1 MQEMG
6 GGLAVAQM
14 KVMKYRSA
22 CGRSTRLMRI
32 PTVNAKKCPIFA
44 SLLLALA
51 LSGHVV
57 AREAHHDH
65 AAPVAKVIAAQAVA
79 PAPVAARFD
88 LKVNQTQ
95 TDWYLWREADSIE
108 TANAAVGQNDIWQRV
123 RGNQYNYRRVFHKDQ
138 RVVDYTA
145 GEIKT
150 RHAEPDWSK
159 LASVISPQLLQEL
172 KRGASKT
179 LFGQKAVRYSGKV
192 GGQSIDL
199 WWLEQAQLPASLQMT
214 RTGQRM
220 TLALKE
226 LHSEAPA
233 AWPRATDE
241 RIADYGQI
249 DAADFGDMESDP
261 FVARVMQQD
270 GHSHTH

>member
-1 MQEMG
+1 
-6 GGLAVAQM
+6 
-14 KVMKYRSA
+14 MKYRSA
-22 CGRSTRLMRI
+22 CGRSTRLMRN
-32 PTVNAKKCPIFA
+32 PAVNAKKSLIFV
-44 SLLLALA
+44 SLLLALS

-57 AREAHHDH
+57 AHEAHHDH
-65 AAPVAKVIAAQAVA
+65 AAPVAKMTAAQASA

-88 LKVNQTQ
+88 LQVNQTQ

-108 TANAAVGQNDIWQRV
+108 TANAAVAQNDIWQRV
-123 RGNQYNYRRVFHKDQ
+123 RGNEYNYRRVFHNDQ

-179 LFGQKAVRYSGKV
+179 LFGQKAVRYTGKL
-192 GGQSIDL
+192 GGQSIEL
-199 WWLEQAQLPASLQMT
+199 WWLEQAQLPARLQMT

-226 LHSEAPA
+226 LHNKAPA
-233 AWPRATDE
+233 AWPRATEE
-241 RIADYGQI
+241 RIADYGLI

-261 FVARVMQQD
+261 FVARVMRQD

>member
-1 MQEMG
+1 MQYSG
-6 GGLAVAQM
+6 GGLGCRPGCDF
-14 KVMKYRSA
+14 KYRSA
-22 CGRSTRLMRI
+22 CGRFTRLIRN
-32 PTVNAKKCPIFA
+32 PAVNAKISPIFA
-44 SLLLALA
+44 SFLLALS
-51 LSGHVV
+51 LSSHVV
-57 AREAHHDH
+57 AHEAHHSH
-65 AAPVAKVIAAQAVA
+65 AAPVAGMAAAQAGT

-88 LKVNQTQ
+88 LKVNQMQ
-95 TDWYLWREADSIE
+95 TDWYLWREADRIE
-108 TANAAVGQNDIWQRV
+108 TANAAVGQNDIWYRV
-123 RGNQYNYRRVFHKDQ
+123 RGNEYNYRRVFHKDQ

-192 GGQSIDL
+192 GGQNIDL
-199 WWLEQAQLPASLQMT
+199 WWLERTQLPARLEMT
-214 RTGQRM
+214 RSGQRM
-220 TLALKE
+220 SLALKE
-226 LHSEAPA
+226 LHVSAPA
-233 AWPRATDE
+233 SWPRATE
-241 RIADYGQI
+241 TRIADYGMI

-270 GHSHTH
+270 GHNHSH

>member
-1 MQEMG
+1 MRNP
-6 GGLAVAQM
+6 AVKTQ
-14 KVMKYRSA
+14 
-22 CGRSTRLMRI
+22 
-32 PTVNAKKCPIFA
+32 KCPIFA
-44 SLLLALA
+44 SLLLALS
-51 LSGHVV
+51 LSSHVV
-57 AREAHHDH
+57 AHEAHHEH
-65 AAPVAKVIAAQAVA
+65 TSPVTRMPAVQTVA
-79 PAPVAARFD
+79 PAPISARFD

-108 TANAAVGQNDIWQRV
+108 TANAVVGQNDIWHRLK
-123 RGNQYNYRRVFHKDQ
+123 GNEYNYRRVFHKDQ

-179 LFGQKAVRYSGKV
+179 LFGQKAVRYTGRV
-192 GGQSIDL
+192 GGQSVDL
-199 WWLEQAQLPASLQMT
+199 WWLEQAQIPASLQMI

-226 LHSEAPA
+226 LHSKAPA

-241 RIADYGQI
+241 RIADYGMI

-261 FVARVMQQD
+261 FVARVMRQD
-270 GHSHTH
+270 GHSHSH

>member
-1 MQEMG
+1 M
-6 GGLAVAQM
+6 
-14 KVMKYRSA
+14 
-22 CGRSTRLMRI
+22 
-32 PTVNAKKCPIFA
+32 NAKKTPIFA
-44 SLLLALA
+44 SLLLVLS
-51 LSGHVV
+51 LSGQVV
-57 AREAHHDH
+57 AHEAHHDH
-65 AAPVAKVIAAQAVA
+65 AAPVAKMTAAQAGT
-79 PAPVAARFD
+79 PAPIAARFD
-88 LKVNQTQ
+88 LKVAQMQTRTQ
-95 TDWYLWREADSIE
+95 TDWYLWRDANSIE
-108 TANAAVGQNDIWQRV
+108 TANAAVAQNDIWHRV
-123 RGNQYNYRRVFHKDQ
+123 RGNEYNYRRVFHNDQ

-179 LFGQKAVRYSGKV
+179 LFGQKAVRYIGKV

-226 LHSEAPA
+226 LHGTAPA

-241 RIADYGQI
+241 KIADYGQI

-261 FVARVMQQD
+261 FVARVMRQD
-270 GHSHTH
+270 GHSHSH

>member
-1 MQEMG
+1 M
-6 GGLAVAQM
+6 
-14 KVMKYRSA
+14 
-22 CGRSTRLMRI
+22 
-32 PTVNAKKCPIFA
+32 NAKKSPIFA
-44 SLLLALA
+44 SLLLAFL

-57 AREAHHDH
+57 AHDAHHDH
-65 AAPVAKVIAAQAVA
+65 VTPAASMTAVQSAAPT
-79 PAPVAARFD
+79 PVAARFD
-88 LKVNQTQ
+88 LKVNQVQ
-95 TDWYLWREADSIE
+95 SDWYLWREADSIE
-108 TANAAVGQNDIWQRV
+108 TASAAVAQNDIWHRLS
-123 RGNQYNYRRVFHKDQ
+123 GNEYNYRRVFHNDK

-159 LASVISPQLLQEL
+159 LASVISPQLVQEL

-179 LFGQKAVRYSGKV
+179 LFGQKAVRYTGKV
-192 GGQSIDL
+192 GGQSVEL

-226 LHSEAPA
+226 LHGKAPA
-233 AWPRATDE
+233 SWPRATEE
-241 RIADYGQI
+241 RIADYGMI

-261 FVARVMQQD
+261 FVARVMRQD
-270 GHSHTH
+270 GHSHSH

>member
-1 MQEMG
+1 M
-6 GGLAVAQM
+6 
-14 KVMKYRSA
+14 
-22 CGRSTRLMRI
+22 
-32 PTVNAKKCPIFA
+32 NAKKCLNFA
-44 SLLLALA
+44 NLLLAIS
-51 LSGHVV
+51 LSSHVV
-57 AREAHHDH
+57 AHEAHHDH
-65 AAPVAKVIAAQAVA
+65 VTPVTSMATAQAGV

-108 TANAAVGQNDIWQRV
+108 TANAAVGQNDIWHRV
-123 RGNQYNYRRVFHKDQ
+123 RGNEYNYRRVFHNDQ

-179 LFGQKAVRYSGKV
+179 LFGEKAVRYTGKV
-192 GGQSIDL
+192 GGQSVDL
-199 WWLEQAQLPASLQMT
+199 WWLEKSQLPASLQMT

-226 LHSEAPA
+226 LHSKAPA
-233 AWPRATDE
+233 AWPRATEE
-241 RIADYGQI
+241 RIADYGLI
-249 DAADFGDMESDP
+249 DAADFGDMETDP
-261 FVARVMQQD
+261 FVARILRQD
-270 GHSHTH
+270 GHSHSH

>member
-1 MQEMG
+1 
-6 GGLAVAQM
+6 
-14 KVMKYRSA
+14 
-22 CGRSTRLMRI
+22 MRN
-32 PTVNAKKCPIFA
+32 PAVNAKNSLIFA
-44 SLLLALA
+44 SLLLAF
-51 LSGHVV
+51 SFSSHVV
-57 AREAHHDH
+57 AHEAHHDH
-65 AAPVAKVIAAQAVA
+65 AAPVAKTTASQQLVLSPI
-79 PAPVAARFD
+79 AARFD

-108 TANAAVGQNDIWQRV
+108 TANAAVGQNDIWHRV
-123 RGNQYNYRRVFHKDQ
+123 RGNEYNYRRVFHNDQ

-179 LFGQKAVRYSGKV
+179 LFGQKAVRYTGKI

-199 WWLEQAQLPASLQMT
+199 WWLERSQIPASLQMV

-220 TLALKE
+220 SLALKE
-226 LHSEAPA
+226 LHGKAPA
-233 AWPRATDE
+233 SWPRATE
-241 RIADYGQI
+241 EKIADYGVI

-270 GHSHTH
+270 GHVHSH